1 METWNYELRSKE
13 KGTQDDLPCL
23 NEPADDSENWRE
35 EAASER
41 VSREEVPTSGLVVAK
56 EATDMDSA
64 TTVLLKLIQEMQDDR
79 KKEERRRK
87 KKKQRDNERKLEEN
101 ARTALERLD

>member
-1 METWNYELRSKE
+1 MTYELRSKE
-13 KGTQDDLPCL
+13 KGTEAHL

-56 EATDMDSA
+56 DVTGKDSA
-64 TTVLLKLIQEMQDDR
+64 TTVLLKLIKEMQDDR
-79 KKEERRRK
+79 KKEESRRK
-87 KKKQRDNERKLEEN
+87 EIMNVNWKKTREQ
-101 ARTALERLD
+101 